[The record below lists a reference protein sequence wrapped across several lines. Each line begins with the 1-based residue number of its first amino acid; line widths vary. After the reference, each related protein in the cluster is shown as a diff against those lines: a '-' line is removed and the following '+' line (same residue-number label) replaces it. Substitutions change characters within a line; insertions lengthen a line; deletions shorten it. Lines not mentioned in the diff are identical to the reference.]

1 MTTHSH
7 PLIADGFTHASSVMA
22 LARSSELESFT
33 VTQLFVPLNDRALP
47 NLPFAAQVAFEIVP
61 LFPLPDAS
69 PSVEPVP
76 SSKLYAATRVFEVET
91 VTVTPAEGVSRLP
104 LSSAARVLMV
114 ALPAAF
120 GVQV

>member
-1 MTTHSH
+1 MSTHSH
-7 PLIADGFTHASSVMA
+7 PLIAVGLTQASRVIA
-22 LARSSELESFT
+22 LARSSVLESAT

-47 NLPFAAQVAFEIVP
+47 NFPPADQVAFEIVP
-61 LFPLPDAS
+61 VFPLPEAS

-76 SSKLYAATRVFEVET
+76 SSKLYAATRVFDVET